1 MSESVKNYE
10 FNYEYIR
17 AVAPAVSK
25 EEARYYL
32 NGVYIYDDEDGRHY
46 VATDGHVLFHI
57 LDEHPT
63 GEKLSEGMII
73 KSKFKNFKGSDFL
86 NFATVIDNKTVV
98 FGSGEDLEIGSIVD
112 GTFPNFWAV
121 IPKKRKMAE
130 KFIAYNPKYLQ
141 KVVEFVEAVFVPEVN
156 LKDEQNSP
164 SVWVRNGRTAVLM
177 PMRV

>member
-1 MSESVKNYE
+1 MSESVKKYE

-57 LDEHPT
+57 LDENPA

-73 KSKFKNFKGSDFL
+73 KSKFKNFKGSDLL

-121 IPKKRKMAE
+121 IPEKRKMAE
-130 KFIAYNPKYLQ
+130 KFIAYNPNYLQ
-141 KVVEFVEAVFVPEVN
+141 KVVAFMGSVFIPEVDP
-156 LKDEQNSP
+156 KSEQNSP
-164 SVWVRNGRTAVLM
+164 SVWVRNGRMAVLM